1 MRGAQHGHTPLPDA
15 LRKRI
20 YVAFLNGFALMPDP
34 IHVQF
39 VCLGNICRS
48 PLAEAVFRDK
58 VEQAGLS
65 SAFHIE
71 SSGTGDWHVG
81 GSADDRMRQTARRH
95 GLSLADHTA
104 SQFQPEDLERADH
117 IFVMDKSNLSDVLYY
132 DEDDDH
138 NGKVRLFREFDP
150 QPENYQVPDPYYGE
164 RDGFETVYAIV
175 DRTADNLLEQLIGE
189 YDLSAPAS

>member
-1 MRGAQHGHTPLPDA
+1 MSDS
-15 LRKRI
+15 
-20 YVAFLNGFALMPDP
+20 

-58 VEQAGLS
+58 VEDAGLDEV
-65 SAFHIE
+65 FEVE

-81 GSADDRMRQTARRH
+81 DTADRRMHQTAQRH
-95 GLSLADHTA
+95 GLSLDDHTA

-117 IFVMDKSNLSDVLYY
+117 IFVMDKSNLNDVLYY
-132 DEDDDH
+132 DEADEH

-150 QPENYQVPDPYYGE
+150 EPDNYQVPDPYYGG

-175 DRTADNLLEQLIGE
+175 ERTAANLLDQLIE
-189 YDLSAPAS
+189 EHNLHSLAS